1 MIAEV
6 EGSKKDKRKRKIPDY
21 LIREWIDG
29 KPLYYKGYKE
39 VLNKKKT
46 LEDIMGSSAL
56 QAYIVTYLVMLIA
69 KKNLD
74 TKYHILSNEAGLHLD
89 NKNNLAADILIYD
102 PKIMTPDKISAHYA
116 NVPAKVQIEVDITI
130 ELEELKD
137 YQYVEK
143 KINKLHQFGT
153 EKVIW
158 VLTNIKKVMVAVP
171 EQPWQTY
178 DWNNDIELLD
188 GVIFNIGA
196 YLKEKGVTLPE

>member
-1 MIAEV
+1 MVKEF
-6 EGSKKDKRKRKIPDY
+6 EEKRKRKRKIPDH
-21 LIREWIDG
+21 LVREWIDG
-29 KPLYYKGYKE
+29 KPFYYKGYKD

-56 QAYIVTYLVMLIA
+56 QAFIVSYLVMLFG

-74 TKYHILSNEAGLHLD
+74 SKYHILSNEAGLHLD

-102 PKIMTPDKISAHYA
+102 PKVMTTEKISTLYA
-116 NVPAKVQIEVDITI
+116 NVPATVHIEVDITI
-130 ELEELKD
+130 ELEDVKD

-153 EKVIW
+153 AKVIW

-171 EQPWQTY
+171 NQPWQTY

-188 GVIFNIGA
+188 GVTFNIGA

>member
-1 MIAEV
+1 MVKEAAE
-6 EGSKKDKRKRKIPDY
+6 KRKRQRKIPDY
-21 LIREWIDG
+21 LVREWIDG
-29 KPLYYKGYKE
+29 KPFYYKGYKA

-46 LEDIMGSSAL
+46 LEDIMGSSTL
-56 QAYIVTYLVMLIA
+56 QAYIVTYLVMLMA

-74 TKYHILSNEAGLHLD
+74 SKYHILSNEAGVHLD
-89 NKNNLAADILIYD
+89 NKNNLSADILIYD
-102 PKIMTPDKISAHYA
+102 PALMTPEKINKQYA
-116 NVPAKVQIEVDITI
+116 DVPAKVQIEVDITI
-130 ELEELKD
+130 ELEDLKD

-143 KINKLHQFGT
+143 KINKLHSFGT

-171 EQPWQTY
+171 NQPWQTY

-188 GVIFNIGA
+188 NVTFNIGA

>member
-1 MIAEV
+1 MVKEAAE
-6 EGSKKDKRKRKIPDY
+6 KRKRQRKIPDY
-21 LIREWIDG
+21 LVREWIDG
-29 KPLYYKGYKE
+29 KPFYYKGYKE

-46 LEDIMGSSAL
+46 LEDIMGSSTL
-56 QAYIVTYLVMLIA
+56 QAYIIA
-69 KKNLD
+69 FLMEVIIEGKLKK
-74 TKYHILSNEAGLHLD
+74 KYEILTNEAGLHLD
-89 NKNNLAADILIYD
+89 KRNNLSADILIYN
-102 PKIMTPDKISAHYA
+102 PTVMTPEKINKQYA
-116 NVPAKVQIEVDITI
+116 DVPAKVQIEVDITI
-130 ELEELKD
+130 ELEDLKD

-171 EQPWQTY
+171 NQPWQTY

-188 GVIFNIGA
+188 DVTFNIGV